1 MKKIKTTL
9 DVLGLFLVWGLVFFT
24 AGMMFEGIANY
35 GLYDVLKSCAVIF
48 GFGGICT
55 MFVIQHVSDVVELKA
70 DAKEKSNANV

>member
-1 MKKIKTTL
+1 MKKIK
-9 DVLGLFLVWGLVFFT
+9 
-24 AGMMFEGIANY
+24 I
-35 GLYDVLKSCAVIF
+35 IF